1 MNNKIKAR
9 LDQNYLESK
18 RVHDDT
24 LSKSSLIKRIS
35 EQNRIQA
42 EKDRLYDLDN
52 VTNDKETFQW
62 DWGDSYDVCMSIKRR

>member
-62 DWGDSYDVCMSIKRR
+62 D